1 MFHKR
6 LIKEFRENQKNIWG
20 MVLTQWVMLIANVV
34 LMLQTATFIAGMV
47 RGEKS
52 AKPKYQAACD
62 VGSCWGCTKLDV
74 AAQQQA
80 VI

>member
-34 LMLQTATFIAGMV
+34 LMLQTAAFIAGMV
-47 RGEKS
+47 RGENLQNQS
-52 AKPKYQAACD
+52 IRLLVTLAVC
-62 VGSCWGCTKLDV
+62 CGCTKLDV

>member
-47 RGEKS
+47 RGENLQNQSIRLLYKQLRYFLHIRDC
-52 AKPKYQAACD
+52 AKQI
-62 VGSCWGCTKLDV
+62 LF
-74 AAQQQA
+74 
-80 VI
+80 